1 MKIDLSKLLKGL
13 EALPKTSRM
22 VDRIAGL
29 TIGSVMRN
37 MVFHLG
43 VSRMVAAS
51 SRFASMLRKIP
62 PIRM

>member
-1 MKIDLSKLLKGL
+1 M
-13 EALPKTSRM
+13 ALPKTRRI
-22 VDRIAGL
+22 VDKIAGF

-51 SRFASMLRKIP
+51 SKFASMLRKMP